1 MKACSSLWA
10 GFVQPCNSALP
21 TDQNLRVMG
30 TPGNMNH
37 LSWSWLTRWWGRDSS
52 FPKHLLVSL
61 FFLKWVFFL
70 LFFQWKQ
77 LFLESRLKDLLLVT
91 DNSETQCS
99 SKSLQPF
106 NPETPLSAAW
116 IACAAE
122 QIPSLIP
129 SSLCKI
135 KIHHRH
141 STGYSFVLGTGS
153 DIAIC
158 GWEQW
163 VEVTE
168 PTFQEIPKPSQDGW
182 KAADAQLCNAEDLH
196 WI

>member
-1 MKACSSLWA
+1 MVRK
-10 GFVQPCNSALP
+10 GFLIPQ
-21 TDQNLRVMG
+21 
-30 TPGNMNH
+30 TPSH
-37 LSWSWLTRWWGRDSS
+37 VT
-52 FPKHLLVSL
+52 FFV

-77 LFLESRLKDLLLVT
+77 LFLESRLKGPLLVT

-106 NPETPLSAAW
+106 NPEIPLSAAWPSW

-141 STGYSFVLGTGS
+141 GTGYSFVLETGS

-168 PTFQEIPKPSQDGW
+168 PAFQEIPKQGQDGW

-196 WI
+196 WFQQLYIQIQPSPVSGLSPVQCQGTGDSSASQVKPNTGIC